1 MQQARSKGA
10 DEGTEVMLT
19 ELHNHPTLET
29 FVLDH
34 LPSEVLSR

>member
-19 ELHNHPTLET
+19 ELHPTLET